1 MFARLALASLLGAA
15 QVPEPPAP
23 AAVQWTAPQ
32 ECPDAA
38 FVRTKISRRLG
49 RPLAD
54 GEATLVAHVV
64 RADARGYVLHLQLSA
79 GARSETRDIADPSC
93 DSLAELAAL
102 RMVAAIEQQTLVAE
116 PPPAEAPPAEEL
128 PTEEVPA
135 EVSPPPIPA
144 PAPEIPSTSALVPA
158 PAGPP
163 VPEAVPQSRPKRTGG
178 FVRLYGGGELGAVPA
193 PTGAVGLAGGLLGP
207 RWRAELR
214 GTFVAPRTAVR
225 ALGELQAG
233 LFAGSMHGCGR
244 LGRGAL
250 EVPLC
255 VGLELGAM
263 RGDPRAPAGPPVS
276 AVWLAAALGPGL
288 VWHAGRRWGLGVG
301 FELALALVRP
311 RFELGEGTRTVTL
324 FRPSVASGRLWVG
337 VELRFGD
344 PW

>member
-1 MFARLALASLLGAA
+1 MSARLALASLLGAA
-15 QVPEPPAP
+15 QVPEPPPA

-49 RPLAD
+49 RPLAE

-93 DSLAELAAL
+93 VSLADLAAL
-102 RMVAAIEQQTLVAE
+102 RLVAAVEQQALGAPAE
-116 PPPAEAPPAEEL
+116 APPAEAPPAE
-128 PTEEVPA
+128 VPA
-135 EVSPPPIPA
+135 DAAPPPIPA
-144 PAPEIPSTSALVPA
+144 PAPEIPSGPALVLAPA
-158 PAGPP
+158 PARPP
-163 VPEAVPQSRPKRTGG
+163 VSEDVPRSRPKKTGG
-178 FVRLYGGGELGAVPA
+178 FLRLHGGGELGAVPG
-193 PTGAVGLAGGLLGP
+193 PTGAVGLAGGLLGR

-255 VGLELGAM
+255 AGLELGAM
-263 RGDPRAPAGPPVS
+263 RGDPRVPAGPPVS
-276 AVWLAAALGPGL
+276 AVWMAAALGPGL

-301 FELALALVRP
+301 LELALALVRP
-311 RFELGEGTRTVTL
+311 RFELGEGTQTETL
-324 FRPSVASGRLWVG
+324 FRPPVASGRLWVG
-337 VELRFGD
+337 IELRFGD